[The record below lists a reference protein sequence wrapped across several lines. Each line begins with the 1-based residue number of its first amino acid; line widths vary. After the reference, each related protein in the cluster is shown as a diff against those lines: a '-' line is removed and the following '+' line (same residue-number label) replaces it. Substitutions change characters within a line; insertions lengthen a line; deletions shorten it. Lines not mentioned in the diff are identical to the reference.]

1 MTRLTSLLELS
12 LAFKQRPC
20 KEFGAGSIGL
30 SVLRERTV
38 RSTDDDRSRRHRR
51 APRNWRASQAGPR
64 PAAKRAKRR
73 RGIHADGVTSET
85 GAKHENAVHPVPPLF
100 SGHVR
105 DSRRGRHHPAPV
117 QPPAQGRTTLEPI
130 IPRFRAY
137 LKSPG
142 AEFASRSASARCAR
156 AYHRTSIS
164 GHCDR
169 PHLIDYC
176 RGVVAHEGTY
186 ESVCGP
192 PKWKLENDAQTPAPE
207 TRPSTTETP
216 KIACPS

>member
-1 MTRLTSLLELS
+1 LLRRELECRYLCGLWPRSAGLGLLNYDVSTALQPRIRLDFCRKGRFQHPSERRK
-12 LAFKQRPC
+12 ARRCRP
-20 KEFGAGSIGL
+20 KLFSVGLHKRFVQSI
-30 SVLRERTV
+30 SV
-38 RSTDDDRSRRHRR
+38 SC
-51 APRNWRASQAGPR
+51 
-64 PAAKRAKRR
+64 
-73 RGIHADGVTSET
+73 
-85 GAKHENAVHPVPPLF
+85 AKHENAVHPVPPLF